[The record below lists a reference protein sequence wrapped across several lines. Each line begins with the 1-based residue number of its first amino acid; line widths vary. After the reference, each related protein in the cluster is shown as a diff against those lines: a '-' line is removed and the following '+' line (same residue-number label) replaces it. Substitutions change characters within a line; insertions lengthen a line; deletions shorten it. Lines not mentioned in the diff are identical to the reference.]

1 MQSVL
6 IVLSICVAMAY
17 GQDAA
22 CLATGLAATDF
33 LPCISELAVSSVC
46 IACTACLGVAL
57 FWLPT
62 SLVPMAGRVFSILTL
77 GRKQGLVSIAWVLV
91 HMRN

>member
-22 CLATGLAATDF
+22 CLATGLADAGF
-33 LPCISELAVSSVC
+33 LPCVQELAVSQ
-46 IACTACLGVAL
+46 CLC
-57 FWLPT
+57 
-62 SLVPMAGRVFSILTL
+62 SIMTKSRTFLA
-77 GRKQGLVSIAWVLV
+77 S
-91 HMRN
+91 HN